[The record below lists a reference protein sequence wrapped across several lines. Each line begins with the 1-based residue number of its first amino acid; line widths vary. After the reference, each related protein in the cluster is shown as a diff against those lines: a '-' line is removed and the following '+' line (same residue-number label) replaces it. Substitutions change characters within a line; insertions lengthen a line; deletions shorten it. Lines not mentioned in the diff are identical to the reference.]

1 MGPEWERALR
11 RRGPDV
17 ALLLLVELAFEAND
31 FLFCFRT
38 LQTIK
43 P

>member
-11 RRGPDV
+11 RLGPEVDE
-17 ALLLLVELAFEAND
+17 LLLLALEAND
-31 FLFCFRT
+31 FLFCFLT